1 MVGSLEGAVD
11 GLAVVGMF
19 VGKLDGLAEVG
30 ASVGILDGFGVGS
43 SVGAV
48 DGLAVVGMFTDI
60 LVVGLTVGGSAF
72 MHALLICPA
81 YADLQQ
87 ASCEANMGL
96 ALLGLGTELI
106 HFPSLH

>member
-30 ASVGILDGFGVGS
+30 ASVGILDGFAVGGTFGV
-43 SVGAV
+43 
-48 DGLAVVGMFTDI
+48 GLAVVGMYDVGI
-60 LVVGLTVGGSAF
+60 LVGLTVGSAF
-72 MHALLICPA
+72 MQTLLICPA

-87 ASCEANMGL
+87 ANCEANMGF
-96 ALLGLGTELI
+96 ALLGLGTVLI
-106 HFPSLH
+106 HFPSVQASE